1 MSRTHSAPAS
11 SSNFQ
16 LIFNNALKA
25 YEKQTNKDLLVH
37 PLAAELQ
44 SCDSPT
50 SILAVLQ
57 QQVQDFNQSRT
68 SNERLTKC
76 LDPTVNVLYAF
87 SGALGEGVG
96 LVCLGMRARLRCV
109 SYPYFAGLFTSKG
122 DLRWSR
128 RSPFGVYSS
137 EYLYA
142 TQINIHDPQAA
153 KDVRANQDTLVNIFE
168 RIENFFRRLEN
179 YTEIPPTPEMMDI
192 IGKILVEVLS
202 ILAIA
207 TKEMKQGRTSE

>member
-1 MSRTHSAPAS
+1 MSRTHSTPAS

-25 YEKQTNKDLLVH
+25 YEKQTNKDLLAH

-44 SCDSPT
+44 ACDSPT

-87 SGALGEGVG
+87 SGTLGEGVS
-96 LVCLGMRARLRCV
+96 LVCLGMSARLRCV

-128 RSPFGVYSS
+128 CSPFGVYSS

-142 TQINIHDPQAA
+142 TKLTSMILRQRRMSGQA
-153 KDVRANQDTLVNIFE
+153 KTL
-168 RIENFFRRLEN
+168 L
-179 YTEIPPTPEMMDI
+179 
-192 IGKILVEVLS
+192 
-202 ILAIA
+202 
-207 TKEMKQGRTSE
+207 